1 MSRGMLRCCTTD
13 PGLRRC
19 TVGWMVG
26 DVVKIVNGVSKDVVR
41 ISQDGYEDAFTL
53 SHDAFVIDD
62 SGRSRFN
69 CLSNIDLSFSNILS
83 DNVDNL
89 SSCP

>member
-1 MSRGMLRCCTTD
+1 
-13 PGLRRC
+13 
-19 TVGWMVG
+19 MVP
-26 DVVKIVNGVSKDVVR
+26 DVSKDVVR
-41 ISQDGYEDAFTL
+41 MSQDASEDAFIL

-69 CLSNIDLSFSNILS
+69 CLSNIDLSFANIVS
-83 DNVDNL
+83 ANVDNL